1 MSQRDETAA
10 SPDPP
15 DTDREVVTETLHG
28 VEIDDPYRWLEGD
41 NEAVEEWVERQ
52 NAYAD
57 AHLDTPTS
65 ERLRPRF
72 ESVAEVADYGSV
84 VVREDRYFTT
94 VQEPTDD
101 HPRLEVRAE
110 PGDEGVVL
118 ADPNAWPGND
128 PESDDP
134 PRSMGWYAAAH
145 DGDHVAVGVTVGG
158 DENYD
163 VRVLPVPDADVIGEH
178 GGDGK
183 HGGDREHGGAFD
195 GQAPGPGPDPV
206 AVLERRGRVNASSFA
221 WEADGE
227 GFYYVAT
234 GSADEG
240 AQMDKEL
247 RRYRLGDGSEGD
259 EDGKQP
265 EKRETTLLEHD
276 DQHVW
281 PGVTVDPDS
290 GLLAVGFSEMVG
302 GTEWYVHVDG
312 ELRPVLT
319 DTDAET
325 SVRFHDGTAFL
336 HTDHEAPRNRL
347 LACSVD
353 RFREGDL
360 EFAACREVIGEPESI
375 LQSAVPTG
383 DRLVVHTQRDAHSRL
398 SVHDRDGTHRRDLS
412 LPDYATVTWTTAAR
426 DEPEAFYGVTGFDR
440 PPAVTRIDLDNDGGK
455 ETSDGE
461 RSRETSDGE
470 GSRETSDDKGSRET
484 SGAIIASVD
493 VDVPDDLVVEQA
505 FVESTDDAEVPVFVC
520 YREGSSADGG
530 RQGGAPRP
538 AVLYG
543 YGGFRNSVTPSFSR
557 FRLPFLAD
565 GGLFALVCA
574 RGGYEY
580 GEAWHEAGMLA
591 AKQHTFDDFI
601 AAGEW
606 LVGSGYTDADRL
618 AVAGG
623 SNGGLSVG
631 AVLTQRPDLFGAVQC
646 EVPLLD
652 MLRFHRFLLG
662 ESWTTEYGH
671 PENDPEAF
679 AYIREYSPYHNVE
692 SGVEYPPVLFRTA
705 ASDTRVHPS
714 HARKMAARMQAEAD
728 GGPFLLR
735 TKSDTGH
742 GVGRPKSMIVDEQV
756 DAWTFL
762 YEALGVGDGSNES

>member
-1 MSQRDETAA
+1 MPRRDEMAA

-15 DTDREVVTETLHG
+15 DTDRNVVTETLHG
-28 VEIDDPYRWLEGD
+28 VEIDDPYRWLED
-41 NEAVEEWVERQ
+41 DTEAVEEWVERQ

-57 AHLDTPTS
+57 AYLDTPTS

-110 PGDEGVVL
+110 PGGEGVVL

-128 PESDDP
+128 PESDGP
-134 PRSMGWYAAAH
+134 PRSMGWYSAAH
-145 DGDHVAVGVTVGG
+145 DGDHVAVGVTEGG

-163 VRVLPVPDADVIGEH
+163 VRVLPVPDADAIGEH
-178 GGDGK
+178 GVESDG
-183 HGGDREHGGAFD
+183 HT
-195 GQAPGPGPDPV
+195 PGPGPDPEV
-206 AVLERRGRVNASSFA
+206 VLERRGRVNASSFA

-234 GSADEG
+234 GAADEG
-240 AQMDKEL
+240 AQMDKAL
-247 RRYRLGDGSEGD
+247 RRYRLDGRSDAGGTGEGED
-259 EDGKQP
+259 EPP
-265 EKRETTLLEHD
+265 EPPESPETPETTLLEHD

-290 GLLAVGFSEMVG
+290 GLLAVGFSEMMG

-347 LACSVD
+347 LACSVE

-360 EFAACREVIGEPESI
+360 EFAECREVIGERESI

-398 SVHDRDGTHRRDLS
+398 SVHDRDGTHRRDLP

-426 DEPEAFYGVTGFDR
+426 GEPEAFYGVTGFDR
-440 PPAVTRIDLDNDGGK
+440 PPAVTRVDIDSEREAGTGG
-455 ETSDGE
+455 ET
-461 RSRETSDGE
+461 
-470 GSRETSDDKGSRET
+470 
-484 SGAIIASVD
+484 IASVD

-520 YREGSSADGG
+520 YREDVADDDGSPS
-530 RQGGAPRP
+530 GAPRP

-565 GGLFALVCA
+565 GGVFALVCA

-606 LVGSGYTDADRL
+606 LVGSGYTEPDRL

-679 AYIREYSPYHNVE
+679 EYIREYSPYHNVE
-692 SGVEYPPVLFRTA
+692 SGVEYPATLFRTA

-762 YEALGVGDGSNES
+762 YEALDVGDGSAGA

>member
-1 MSQRDETAA
+1 MALLDE
-10 SPDPP
+10 PIEPP
-15 DTDREVVTETLHG
+15 ETRREVVTETLHG
-28 VEIDDPYRWLEGD
+28 VEVDDPYRWLEGD
-41 NEAVEEWVERQ
+41 DDAVSAWVDRQ
-52 NAYAD
+52 NEYAD
-57 AHLDTPTS
+57 AHLETATS

-72 ESVAEVADYGSV
+72 ESLAEVADYGPI

-94 VQEPTDD
+94 VRDPSDD
-101 HPRLEVRAE
+101 HARLEVRADPDGE
-110 PGDEGVVL
+110 RTVL
-118 ADPNAWPGND
+118 VDPNAWAGND
-128 PESDDP
+128 PESDAP
-134 PRSMGWYAAAH
+134 PRSMAWFVAAH
-145 DGDHVAVGVTVGG
+145 DGDHVAVGVTEGG

-163 VRVLPVPDADVIGEH
+163 IHVLPVPDADAIGTERD
-178 GGDGK
+178 GDEAGV
-183 HGGDREHGGAFD
+183 
-195 GQAPGPGPDPV
+195 DPRT
-206 AVLERRGRVNASSFA
+206 VLERRGRVNASSLA

-234 GSADEG
+234 GGADDG
-240 AQMDKEL
+240 AQMDKEV
-247 RRYRLGDGSEGD
+247 RRYRLDDGE
-259 EDGKQP
+259 
-265 EKRETTLLEHD
+265 ETTLFEHD

-290 GLLAVGFSEMVG
+290 GLLALGFSEMVG

-312 ELRPVLT
+312 ERRPVIT

-325 SVRFHDGTAFL
+325 SIRFHDGTVFL
-336 HTDHEAPRNRL
+336 HTDHDAPRNRL

-353 RFREGDL
+353 RFREGNL
-360 EFAACREVIGEPESI
+360 SFEECREILPERESI

-398 SVHDRDGTHRRDLS
+398 ALHDRDGEHRRELDT
-412 LPDYATVTWTTAAR
+412 PEYATVTWSTAAR
-426 DEPEAFYGVTGFDR
+426 DEPEAFYGVTGFDH
-440 PPAVTRIDLDNDGGK
+440 PPAVTRVDLDAE
-455 ETSDGE
+455 ETASGE
-461 RSRETSDGE
+461 TI
-470 GSRETSDDKGSRET
+470 T
-484 SGAIIASVD
+484 AVD
-493 VDVPDDLVVEQA
+493 VAVPDDLVVEQA
-505 FVESTDDAEVPVFVC
+505 FVDSTDGAEVPVFVC
-520 YREGSSADGG
+520 YRDEVVAAESDAT
-530 RQGGAPRP
+530 PRP

-543 YGGFRNSVTPSFSR
+543 YGGFRNSVTPSFRR

-565 GGLFALVCA
+565 GGVYAIVCA

-580 GEAWHEAGMLA
+580 GESWHEDGMLA
-591 AKQHTFDDFI
+591 NKQHTFDDFI
-601 AAGEW
+601 AAAEW
-606 LVGSGYTDADRL
+606 LVAEGYTDTDRL
-618 AVAGG
+618 GVAGG

-631 AVLTQRPDLFGAVQC
+631 AVLTQRADLFGAVQC

-679 AYIREYSPYHNVE
+679 EYIHEYSPYHNIE
-692 SGVEYPPVLFRTA
+692 TGVEYPPVLFRTA

-714 HARKMAARMQAEAD
+714 HARKTAARMQAEAD

-756 DAWTFL
+756 DGWTFL
-762 YEALGVGDGSNES
+762 YDALDVGDGTPPEDP